1 MSRFDS
7 AAVRLHGRVL
17 CNRQNSAY
25 RCTEVFTVQKNGFVV
40 LAAIV
45 AIRTLINFHEGIYT
59 EELIRRSM
67 YRILPLLL
75 LGGFFLTGEF

>member
-1 MSRFDS
+1 MGMCYAIGKTPPTGALRFS
-7 AAVRLHGRVL
+7 L
-17 CNRQNSAY
+17 SK
-25 RCTEVFTVQKNGFVV
+25 KNGFVL